1 MADSKVVPLPR
12 SDEEAAVTEEDAGGW
27 GKSKNKYGP
36 PKEGEGEGEGEGKV
50 KEQKPSLV
58 AKVYATLDKTVEK
71 DKSLDGAREAHVPNG
86 YLIPIW
92 LIAKSVFIAV
102 LVGLTTLSF
111 NTDQAKK
118 YLSPNYAFGSS
129 STYRTCKLIPT
140 TFSGNYLLDSNGF
153 WQGTKDFM
161 LGKAKYVVTFN
172 DFSHDYTEYAAFMTS
187 MKNAIAGVAANAVK
201 QTVAQNLLTW
211 MSYAWVYTDG
221 SVQHVMRFVGDPAV
235 VLNRVYKQ
243 AAVMSHDTPCGAEP
257 DIDINTQGEVTVSY
271 PINAFGQVY
280 NPPNSKGCCISGTVY
295 KQIGNP
301 LPKAT
306 QVSTTWGVIATS
318 TYSKPGSGGGNPTTV
333 TANLKLTAD
342 SSYPSTATSKL
353 IKLVVTL
360 DGAPSTVT
368 VNDYGTIITTTL
380 APAALSKNYV
390 LCMGEAYAGSNVTKN
405 ACSAVTSIVLVSGN
419 VATFNTS
426 APLTFKKASAKPYLI
441 DTSKITMEDLAFI
454 GYQPH
459 GTRVVSNVVFPD
471 LSEAATQFAANAKY
485 YPGNLEGSS
494 GGDLTE
500 HW

>member
-36 PKEGEGEGEGEGKV
+36 EGEGEGEGEGEDKGKD
-50 KEQKPSLV
+50 KEQKPSLA

-92 LIAKSVFIAV
+92 LIAKSVFIGV
-102 LVGLTTLSF
+102 LVGLTTMSF

-140 TFSGNYLLDSNGF
+140 TFSGTYLLDSNGF

-243 AAVMSHDTPCGAEP
+243 AAIMSRDTPCGAEP
-257 DIDINTQGEVTVSY
+257 DIDINTQGDVTVSY
-271 PINAFGQVY
+271 PINAFGQAY
-280 NPPNSKGCCISGTVY
+280 NPPSFKGCCISGTVY

-318 TYSKPGSGGGNPTTV
+318 TYSITGSGPAITV
-333 TANLKLTAD
+333 TANLVLTAD
-342 SSYPSTATSKL
+342 SSYNSNTPSSA
-353 IKLVVTL
+353 IKFAVTL

-380 APAALSKNYV
+380 ATAQSKTYV
-390 LCMGEAYAGSNVTKN
+390 LCIGEAYAGPTATSN
-405 ACSAVTSIVLVSGN
+405 ACSAVTSIALVTGN
-419 VATFNTS
+419 VATFNTA
-426 APLTFKKASAKPYLI
+426 APLTFNKASAKPYLI
-441 DTSKITMEDLAFI
+441 DASKITMEDLAFI
-454 GYQPH
+454 GYQPTS
-459 GTRVVSNVVFPD
+459 GRGPGLPTLED
-471 LSEAATQFAANAKY
+471 AATQFAANAKY
-485 YPGNLEGSS
+485 YPGYLDTSS
-494 GGDLTE
+494 SGDLTSN
-500 HW
+500 W